1 MQVTDDTPRVGLLL
15 YRKHV
20 ISGQTYI
27 GNMITLMESEG
38 ILPIPIFINGVEAH
52 TVVRCEPLNFN
63 CLDHM

>member
-1 MQVTDDTPRVGLLL
+1 MQVTDETPRVGLLL

-52 TVVRCEPLNFN
+52 TVVRYELCNWSY
-63 CLDHM
+63 LDHI